1 MPEAISVGT
10 FLVPTL
16 RASVLLSLLLAVW
29 AAGWVGKRLGLDASW
44 TRKLAE
50 TGAWLGLLGARAG
63 YVALNWGA
71 FEQAP
76 WTALY
81 VWQPGYQPAAGL
93 LAGAG
98 YVLWRVWQR
107 HAQER
112 KRYLRAL
119 ASGFALGALLT
130 VAALAAMQ
138 IRSAPGVLRNGD
150 SVPGFTL
157 MNLQGERVSFSN
169 LEGRAV
175 VLNFWATWC
184 PPCRREMPLLDSVQ
198 QKYGSRGLTI
208 VGIDL
213 DEPAA
218 VVRAYVE
225 SIGVSYPIWVDAPAN
240 APGVDTTR
248 ALYNRFGGIGLPT
261 TFFIDRNG
269 VIRQRQ
275 IGELNRAFLQNGIEA
290 ILPPQ
295 D

>member
-10 FLVPTL
+10 FLIPTL
-16 RASVLLSLLLAVW
+16 RASVVFSLLLAIW
-29 AAGWVGKRLGLDASW
+29 AAGQVGKHIGLDQGW

-63 YVALNWGA
+63 YVAVNWSA
-71 FEQAP
+71 FEEAP

-81 VWQPGYQPAAGL
+81 VWQPGYLPATGL
-93 LAGAG
+93 LVGGG

-107 HAQER
+107 QARER
-112 KRYLRAL
+112 KRYLQAL
-119 ASGFALGALLT
+119 GTGFALGALLI
-130 VAALAAMQ
+130 VAVLAAMQ

-150 SVPGFTL
+150 TVPAFTL
-157 MNLQGERVSFSN
+157 MNLRGERVSFSS
-169 LEGRAV
+169 LKGRAV

-198 QKYGSRGLTI
+198 QKYAARGLTI

-218 VVRAYVE
+218 IVKAYVE
-225 SIGVSYPIWVDAPAN
+225 SIGVSYPIWVDAPGN
-240 APGVDTTR
+240 EPGIDTTR

-261 TFFIDRNG
+261 TFFIDPNG

-275 IGELNRAFLQNGIEA
+275 IGELNRAFLQNGAEA
-290 ILPPQ
+290 ILPSQ

>member
-10 FLVPTL
+10 FLIPTL
-16 RASVLLSLLLAVW
+16 RASVVFSLLLAIW
-29 AAGWVGKRLGLDASW
+29 AAGQVGKHSGLDQSW

-50 TGAWLGLLGARAG
+50 TGAWLGLLGARVG
-63 YVALNWGA
+63 YVAVNWGA
-71 FEQAP
+71 FEEAP

-81 VWQPGYQPAAGL
+81 VWQPGYLPATGL
-93 LAGAG
+93 LVGAG

-107 HAQER
+107 QAQER
-112 KRYLRAL
+112 KRYLQAL
-119 ASGFALGALLT
+119 ATGFALGALLI
-130 VAALAAMQ
+130 VAVLAAMQ

-150 SVPGFTL
+150 TVPQFTL
-157 MNLQGERVSFSN
+157 MNLRGERVSFSS

-198 QKYGSRGLTI
+198 QTYGPRGLTI

-213 DEPAA
+213 EEPAA
-218 VVRAYVE
+218 AVKAYVE

-240 APGVDTTR
+240 EPGVDRTR

-261 TFFIDRNG
+261 TFFIDPNG

-290 ILPPQ
+290 ILPRQ